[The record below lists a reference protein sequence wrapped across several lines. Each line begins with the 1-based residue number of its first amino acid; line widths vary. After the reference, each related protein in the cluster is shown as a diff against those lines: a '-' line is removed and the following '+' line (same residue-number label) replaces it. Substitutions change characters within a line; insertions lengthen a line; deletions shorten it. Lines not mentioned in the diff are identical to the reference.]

1 MGVGEAAAPA
11 DRVRHRRVVD
21 EQHPAQSLAGQPVEQ
36 AVQPGQLAR
45 AKGARGQMR
54 RGRHGRAAADQGH
67 RRTQAQ
73 GGKQGRQV
81 ERQGLVRCL
90 RFVAAQRGQ
99 PGCEALPPVAGH
111 VAVVVAGHHRDP
123 VGRAQ
128 GAQPGAGRRA
138 FARQAQVGEVAGDG
152 NVVRPHPL
160 QVVRKRG
167 KKPLVL
173 LAAPFQLPAQPAEQ
187 PFAEEI
193 ARSQQLRAGQVRIGA
208 VGEHPPRGL
217 AWLVRIGR
225 ERPTGKGRDWSG

>member
-1 MGVGEAAAPA
+1 MIRRLILTASLLGLAACGQGGSAPAPDAPAASAPSPASAPAAPA
-11 DRVRHRRVVD
+11 AN
-21 EQHPAQSLAGQPVEQ
+21 EAQIQAALAALPAPYN
-36 AVQPGQLAR
+36 
-45 AKGARGQMR
+45 
-54 RGRHGRAAADQGH
+54 AADL
-67 RRTQAQ
+67 
-73 GGKQGRQV
+73 
-81 ERQGLVRCL
+81 EN
-90 RFVAAQRGQ
+90 
-99 PGCEALPPVAGH
+99 
-111 VAVVVAGHHRDP
+111 
-123 VGRAQ
+123 
-128 GAQPGAGRRA
+128 GRRA

-217 AWLVRIGR
+217 ARLVRIGR